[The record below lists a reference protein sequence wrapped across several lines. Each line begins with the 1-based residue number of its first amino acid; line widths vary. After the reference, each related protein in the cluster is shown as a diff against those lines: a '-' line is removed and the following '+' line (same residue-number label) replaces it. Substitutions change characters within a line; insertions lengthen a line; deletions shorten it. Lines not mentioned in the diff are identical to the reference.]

1 MEEGEGMQEEDD
13 ERSEAPPHKAPAPT
27 SSSSSSSNPPLIYI
41 SSSSNS
47 GQSLKRV
54 IESNAQAVL
63 RDVPLLTPP
72 PSLRAELHPHQIWG
86 ISWMSYMYS
95 HGLPMILGDQMGL
108 G

>member
-1 MEEGEGMQEEDD
+1 MQEEDGVEEGSD
-13 ERSEAPPHKAPAPT
+13 VPQIETPVPTT
-27 SSSSSSSNPPLIYI
+27 SSSSSSLANPPLIN
-41 SSSSNS
+41 SSSNN

-86 ISWMSYMYS
+86 ISWMAYMYS

-108 G
+108 GWA